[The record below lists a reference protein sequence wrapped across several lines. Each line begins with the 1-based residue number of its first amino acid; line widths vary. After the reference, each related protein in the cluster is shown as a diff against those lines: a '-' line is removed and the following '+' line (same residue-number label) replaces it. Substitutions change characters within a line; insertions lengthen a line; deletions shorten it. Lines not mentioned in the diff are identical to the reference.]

1 MSDEEILY
9 SASYI
14 ISTIVIAMLINRISL
29 TQMKLYIYNIIYT
42 QYILIERIY
51 IFESVLCWIYL
62 LSDVYLMTFMFPIKV
77 MYDEN

>member
-14 ISTIVIAMLINRISL
+14 ISTIVIAMLINKISL